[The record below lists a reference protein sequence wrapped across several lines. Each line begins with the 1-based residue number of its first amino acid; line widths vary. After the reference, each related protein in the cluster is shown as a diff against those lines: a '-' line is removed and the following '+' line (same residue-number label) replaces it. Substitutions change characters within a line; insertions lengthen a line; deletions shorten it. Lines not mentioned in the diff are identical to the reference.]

1 VEFQFILGTQPPPRC
16 IVSGQG
22 DRSGGKNT
30 LHFRLQLKICGHGM
44 MAIGKVRMHP
54 RAIEESRK
62 GEDPNNILFLT
73 FFLGR
78 EVSGPI
84 SRTTSYL
91 I

>member
-1 VEFQFILGTQPPPRC
+1 
-16 IVSGQG
+16 
-22 DRSGGKNT
+22 
-30 LHFRLQLKICGHGM
+30 M
-44 MAIGKVRMHP
+44 MAIGKFGCFPVAAHTAQ
-54 RAIEESRK
+54 AIEESRK
-62 GEDPNNILFLT
+62 GEDPNNILFLS